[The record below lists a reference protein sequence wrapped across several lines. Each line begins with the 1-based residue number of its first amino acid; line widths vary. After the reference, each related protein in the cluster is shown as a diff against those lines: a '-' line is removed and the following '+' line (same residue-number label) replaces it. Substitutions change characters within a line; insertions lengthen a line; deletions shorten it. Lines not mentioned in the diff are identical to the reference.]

1 MTDSRQLFIKVKLW
15 FKQLMNLDV
24 CEQEEKLHEL
34 LVKKTLTHEQ
44 LKLLSDMLIADN
56 IRKLKKTQLA
66 KSKSISEN
74 R

>member
-15 FKQLMNLDV
+15 FNQLMNLDV
-24 CEQEEKLHEL
+24 CEQEKKLHEL

-56 IRKLKKTQLA
+56 IRKLKKSQKQKL
-66 KSKSISEN
+66 KY
-74 R
+74 